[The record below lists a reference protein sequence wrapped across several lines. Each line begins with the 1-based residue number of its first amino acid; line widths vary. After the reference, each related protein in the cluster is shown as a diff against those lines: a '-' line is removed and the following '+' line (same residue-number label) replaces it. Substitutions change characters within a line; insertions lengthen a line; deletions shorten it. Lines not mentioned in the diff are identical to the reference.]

1 MNSKRDDLMS
11 NVFFTPSAHH
21 GTPPANGTESIIKL
35 LNEFELNEK
44 EAQLYVQLLKYGP
57 KRASDLAQS
66 LKTYRLEIYRKLTSL
81 VNKNMVS
88 AKAESPTVYT
98 AVELDNA
105 LDNVLLS
112 RQREI
117 FSMKKIGVL
126 LERVN
131 GTSLSL
137 RDVVLAIGDDRI
149 LVKFLTSL
157 ELTDKEAEL
166 YVHLLKY
173 GPKRASDLA
182 QSLKTYREDVYRRC
196 TRLTKVGLAT
206 KTSEDS
212 SRYVPI
218 ELDGALKNVLLNR
231 QRELRRLQNIKQKL
245 VEDISITF
253 WRKENVYSP
262 FKPVKTVGEL
272 VTTISQLINS
282 AEASI
287 LFVAHPSF
295 NLFSMGG
302 FREHFRCAVTRG
314 VKVRG
319 ILDISPSNALVALE
333 YLSCGVEL
341 RHKDHY
347 CGMTMIIADSKQ
359 SVSLIYTYLKT
370 TLSLDEN
377 VAALWSDSAAQ
388 ATFLTNA
395 FEMTWTQAINSE
407 EYINQELLRDPH
419 NETSLEHEDRPLTIV
434 RHAAAQQPSLTRS
447 SQ

>member
-1 MNSKRDDLMS
+1 MNNERDDLMS
-11 NVFFTPSAHH
+11 NVFPTQSTHG
-21 GTPPANGTESIIKL
+21 GTPLVNGTESIVKM
-35 LNEFELNEK
+35 LNAFELNEK
-44 EAQLYVQLLKYGP
+44 EAQLYVHLLKYGP

-88 AKAESPTVYT
+88 AKTESPTVYS
-98 AVELDNA
+98 AVELNNA

-117 FSMKKIGVL
+117 RSMEKIRAL
-126 LERVN
+126 LKRVN
-131 GTSLSL
+131 GTPLSL
-137 RDVVLAIGDDRI
+137 RDVVLAIDDDRI

-157 ELTDKEAEL
+157 ELNEKEAQL

-196 TRLTKVGLAT
+196 THLTGVGLAT
-206 KTSEDS
+206 KTSEDA

-218 ELDGALKNVLLNR
+218 ELDGALKNVLFNR
-231 QRELRRLQNIKQKL
+231 QRELRRLQSIKQKL
-245 VEDISITF
+245 VEDISVTF
-253 WRKENVYSP
+253 WHKENVCSP
-262 FKPVKTVGEL
+262 FKLVKTVGEL
-272 VTTISQLINS
+272 VTAISQLINS

-287 LFVAHPSF
+287 LFVAHPRF

-302 FREHFRCAVTRG
+302 FQEHFRCAVTRG

-319 ILDISPSNALVALE
+319 ILDIDPTNALVARG
-333 YLSCGVEL
+333 YLSCGVDL

-347 CGMTMIIADSKQ
+347 RGMTMVIADGKR

-377 VAALWSDSAAQ
+377 VAALWSESATQ
-388 ATFLTNA
+388 ATFLTSA
-395 FEMTWTQAINSE
+395 FEMTWTQAINAE
-407 EYINQELLRDPH
+407 EHIDQQLQRERH
-419 NETSLEHEDRPLTIV
+419 NETFLEPADKTLSIK
-434 RHAAAQQPSLTRS
+434 RHTAARQPSLTRS
-447 SQ
+447 